1 MKYALVNGQKTEAQ
15 QGLRGTCVHCQSET
29 IAKCGAERIK
39 HWAHKSKTSCDP
51 WWENETEWHRA
62 WKKYF
67 PKDWQEISH
76 FDSKNEEKHIADIK
90 TDKGF
95 VIEFQYSP
103 IKADEIKSREDFYK
117 NMVWVVDG
125 TRLPR
130 DYQRFCK
137 GSNDFAPATGHA
149 SFSSSNWEGVFLTY
163 FPEECF
169 PKRWLTSSV
178 PVYFD
183 FQGIAP
189 LEQPDEKSAFLWGLL
204 PGDIGGWSVVVKLRR
219 KDFIERS
226 LTAPDLLLAP
236 EIRSYMEQE
245 RAKEEAEE
253 EENLR
258 EAEWR
263 KKNQVDPLQQL
274 LIMQR
279 QRRGRYRL

>member
-1 MKYALVNGQKTEAQ
+1 MKYALINEEKTEA
-15 QGLRGTCVHCQSET
+15 SEGAKGFCPSCKNEVF
-29 IAKCGAERIK
+29 AKCGDYRVK
-39 HWAHKSKTSCDP
+39 HWAHKGNRDCDP
-51 WWENETEWHRA
+51 WRESETEWHRE
-62 WKKYF
+62 WKNLF
-67 PKDWQEISH
+67 PKEWQENIH
-76 FDSKNEEKHIADIK
+76 TDSSTGEKHVADVK

-95 VIEFQYSP
+95 IIEFQHSP
-103 IKADEIKSREDFYK
+103 IKADEVKSREDFYK

-125 TRLPR
+125 TGLPR

-137 GSNDFAPATGHA
+137 GSNDFDSSIAQAR
-149 SFSSSNWEGVFLTY
+149 FSSSNWEGVFFTY

-189 LEQPDEKSAFLWGLL
+189 LEQREEKSTFLWGLL

-226 LTAPDLLLAP
+226 LTAPHLLLAL
-236 EIRSYMEQE
+236 EIRSYIEQE
-245 RAKEEAEE
+245 RVKEKQE

-263 KKNQVDPLQQL
+263 QKHQADPLQQL
-274 LIMQR
+274 LMIQR
-279 QRRGRYRL
+279 QRRRR

>member
-1 MKYALVNGQKTEAQ
+1 MKFAIVNGEKAEAQ
-15 QGLRGTCVHCQSET
+15 QGLRGACVHCQSET
-29 IAKCGAERIK
+29 IAKCGTERIE
-39 HWAHKSKTSCDP
+39 HWAHKSKVSCDP

-62 WKKYF
+62 WKKDF

-95 VIEFQYSP
+95 VIEFQHSA
-103 IKADEIKSREDFYK
+103 ITDDEIKSREDFYK

-125 TRLPR
+125 TRLPM
-130 DYQRFCK
+130 DYRRFCK
-137 GSNDFAPATGHA
+137 GSDDFDSGVGQAD
-149 SFSSSNWEGVFLTY
+149 FSSSNWEGVFSAY

-183 FQGIAP
+183 FLGIAP

-204 PGDIGGWSVVVKLRR
+204 PGDVDGWSVVVKLRR

-236 EIRSYMEQE
+236 EIRSHMEQE
-245 RAKEEAEE
+245 RAKEE
-253 EENLR
+253 ENLEQAERR
-258 EAEWR
+258 EEQR
-263 KKNQVDPLQQL
+263 VDPLQQL
-274 LIMQR
+274 LIIQR